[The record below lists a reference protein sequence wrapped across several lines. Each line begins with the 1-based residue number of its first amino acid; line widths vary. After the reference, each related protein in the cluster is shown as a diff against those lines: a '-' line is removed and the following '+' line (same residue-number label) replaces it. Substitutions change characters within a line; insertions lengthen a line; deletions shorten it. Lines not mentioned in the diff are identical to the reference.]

1 MTHGDQAK
9 AKAAKSSQTSGGK
22 KAGKKSGPGKASKAS
37 KGAGANGKGEKLSA
51 KKEAVR
57 DAKSRPAK
65 GATQGKEG
73 RQPAKAQARAPE
85 PAVSFSNPILASAVQ
100 RAFKTYPN
108 ALRKLTD

>member
-9 AKAAKSSQTSGGK
+9 AKAAKSSQASGSK
-22 KAGKKSGPGKASKAS
+22 KAGSKSGPGKAGKAS
-37 KGAGANGKGEKLSA
+37 KGAGTNGKSEKLSA
-51 KKEAVR
+51 KKEAAGE
-57 DAKSRPAK
+57 AKGRPSK

-85 PAVSFSNPILASAVQ
+85 PAVGFSNPILASAVQ